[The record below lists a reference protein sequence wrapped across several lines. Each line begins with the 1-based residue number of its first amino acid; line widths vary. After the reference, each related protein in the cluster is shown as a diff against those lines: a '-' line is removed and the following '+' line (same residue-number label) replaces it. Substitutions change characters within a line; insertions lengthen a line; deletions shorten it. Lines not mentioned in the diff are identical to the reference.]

1 MGLLVGCEARDR
13 ASPHQVGPLPVAL
26 WGSPTLCSLIANPG
40 GALLAQEP
48 PGIGS
53 AQQPLGQSPASE

>member
-40 GALLAQEP
+40 ASRYWL
-48 PGIGS
+48 
-53 AQQPLGQSPASE
+53 SPAASGAKPSE